1 VAIRGTASVWRTC
14 MFGLYYDKAEW
25 AVGVLLLVAIV
36 AVAFV

>member
-1 VAIRGTASVWRTC
+1 